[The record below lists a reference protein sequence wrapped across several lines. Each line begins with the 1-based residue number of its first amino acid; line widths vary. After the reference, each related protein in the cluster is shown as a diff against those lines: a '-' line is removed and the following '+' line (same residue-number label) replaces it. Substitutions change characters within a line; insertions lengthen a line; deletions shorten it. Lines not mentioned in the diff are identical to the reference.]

1 MNRQP
6 SSMAART
13 IAFVGALSVW
23 LGALGCD
30 GDRGPHFGTTERRGR
45 DPHTFYVNNGTEPE
59 YLDPGKAHDSASTT
73 LVEHLFEGLVSLGP
87 EGELVPGVA
96 LRWDRSDDNRLY
108 RFHLRDDARWSDGR
122 PVTAHD
128 FEYAWKRVLRPS
140 TGSQSASNLHVLQNG
155 QAYHLGRLRVATE
168 RLELHAEP
176 STSAKLV
183 GSLDE
188 GELVAIEPASA
199 AGAGEGAGLVRVLSR
214 VARPSFRPEPGR
226 GARGATPA
234 GEAALGSAAGE
245 AALGRAAGEA
255 ALGWASRS
263 ALSSDDAA
271 VGVRAVGDLVLEVA
285 LEHPTPYFVELLAHP
300 STYPVPRELV
310 ERFASTGDPDRWTRP
325 EHLVNNGP
333 YALDAWRFR
342 YEITMKRNPQH
353 RNHDRLRIHRI
364 VWMEVESNL
373 SAMNLYKTG
382 ELDYMGDNSTLP
394 NDYMARLS
402 SKKDFHRTNYLG
414 TYWYEL
420 NVARP
425 PLDDVRVRRAL
436 DLGVDK
442 RELVTRIVRGG
453 QAPATHFVPDFTGQG
468 YSSRVALERSA
479 GADRFAGPGHEFDP
493 ERGRALLGEAG
504 YPVVPDGEGF
514 RAEGMPALEI
524 LYNTSEG
531 HKQIAVAVQDMW
543 KRHLGVSVSLRNE
556 EWKVML
562 KNVRDRNFQIVRFG
576 WIADYDH
583 PHTFLDTFLSTSPNN
598 RTGWSSPEFDA
609 LVERAA
615 ATANREASIDLY
627 RRAEGLA
634 VDGMPKIPLYFY
646 TKSTLMKPYV
656 KGFRFNAKN
665 RHHLAWMWI
674 DPSFETDARDEPAFE
689 VPRFPEPGRYE
700 APPSTP

>member
-1 MNRQP
+1 MT
-6 SSMAART
+6 ARAL
-13 IAFVGALSVW
+13 AFAGASGLW

-30 GDRGPHFGTTERRGR
+30 DDRGAHFGTTERRGR

-96 LRWDRSDDNRLY
+96 LRWDQSDDNRLY

-155 QAYHLGRLRVATE
+155 QAYHLGRLVTASE
-168 RLELHAEP
+168 RLELRAEP
-176 STSAKLV
+176 S
-183 GSLDE
+183 
-188 GELVAIEPASA
+188 ASA
-199 AGAGEGAGLVRVLSR
+199 AIVGSIDAGEAVLLEPSSSAGSGPGAGPEGFVRVLSR
-214 VARPSFRPEPGR
+214 AARPSFR
-226 GARGATPA
+226 AAPA
-234 GEAALGSAAGE
+234 GRPRGE
-245 AALGRAAGEA
+245 VPAPP
-255 ALGWASRS
+255 ALGWARHRG
-263 ALSSDDAA
+263 LSSDAAA

-310 ERFASTGDPDRWTRP
+310 ERFEESGDPDRWTRP

-333 YALDAWRFR
+333 YALDTWRFR

-353 RNHDRLRIHRI
+353 RSHDRLRIHRI

-402 SKKDFHRTNYLG
+402 AKKDFHRTNYLG

-425 PLDDVRVRRAL
+425 PLDDARVRRAL
-436 DLGVDK
+436 DLGIDK
-442 RELVTRIVRGG
+442 MQLVTSIVRGG
-453 QAPATHFVPDFTGQG
+453 QAPATHFVPDFTGHG
-468 YSSRVALERSA
+468 YSSQVALERAA
-479 GADRFAGPGHEFDP
+479 GADRFAGPGHDFEP
-493 ERGRALLGEAG
+493 ERARALLGEAG
-504 YPVVPDGEGF
+504 FPVVPDGEGF
-514 RAEGMPALEI
+514 RAEGMPALEL

-543 KRHLGVSVSLRNE
+543 KRHLGVSVALRNE

-634 VDGMPKIPLYFY
+634 VDAMPKIPLYFY

-674 DPSFETDARDEPAFE
+674 DPSFATDARDEPAFE

-700 APPSTP
+700 AAPSAP

>member
-1 MNRQP
+1 
-6 SSMAART
+6 MAARSL
-13 IAFVGALSVW
+13 ALLGAACVW

-30 GDRGPHFGTTERRGR
+30 GDRGAYFGTTERRGR

-73 LVEHLFEGLVSLGP
+73 LVEHLFEGLVSMGP

-96 LRWDRSDDNRLY
+96 LRWERSDDNRLY

-128 FEYAWKRVLRPS
+128 FEYAWKRVLTPS

-155 QAYHLGRLRVATE
+155 QAFHLGRLKTAT
-168 RLELHAEP
+168 RKLELHAEA
-176 STSAKLV
+176 SASSAV
-183 GSLDE
+183 TGSLGE
-188 GELVAIEPASA
+188 GEAVLLEPVGEARA
-199 AGAGEGAGLVRVLSR
+199 PGAGFVRVLAR
-214 VARPSFRPEPGR
+214 VAKPSFRPEPGGNAR
-226 GARGATPA
+226 REAPAPGAP
-234 GEAALGSAAGE
+234 LGYVDA
-245 AALGRAAGEA
+245 
-255 ALGWASRS
+255 S
-263 ALSSDDAA
+263 ALRSDAA
-271 VGVRAVGDLVLEVA
+271 PVGVRAVGELVLEVA
-285 LEHPTPYFVELLAHP
+285 LEHPTPYFIELLAHP

-310 ERFASTGDPDRWTRP
+310 ERFEESGDPDRWTRP

-333 YALDAWRFR
+333 YVLDAWRFR
-342 YEITMKRNPQH
+342 YEITMKRNPHH
-353 RNHDRLRIHRI
+353 RSHDQLRIHRI

-402 SKKDFHRTNYLG
+402 SKKDFRRTNYLG

-420 NVARP
+420 NVSRP

-436 DLGVDK
+436 DLGIDK
-442 RELVTRIVRGG
+442 MQLVTRIVRGG

-468 YSSRVALERSA
+468 YSSLVASERAA
-479 GADRFAGPGHEFDP
+479 GADRFAGPGHDFDP
-493 ERGRALLGEAG
+493 ALGRSLLGEAG

-543 KRHLGVSVSLRNE
+543 RKHLGVSVSLRNE

-598 RTGWSSPEFDA
+598 RTGWSSPDFDA

-615 ATANREASIDLY
+615 ATAERDASIDLY
-627 RRAEGLA
+627 RRAETIA
-634 VDGMPKIPLYFY
+634 VEAMPKIPLYFY

-674 DPSFETDARDEPAFE
+674 DPAFETNTDDAPAFE

-700 APPSTP
+700 AAPSTP